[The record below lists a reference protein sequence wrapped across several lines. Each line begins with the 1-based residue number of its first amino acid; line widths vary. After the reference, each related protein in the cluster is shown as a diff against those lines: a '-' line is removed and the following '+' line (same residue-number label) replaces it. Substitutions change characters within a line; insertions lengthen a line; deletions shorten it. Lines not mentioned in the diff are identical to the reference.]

1 MASSEAIADRAK
13 KVIAR
18 CKRLASITE
27 TPGSTRRTFLSVAMR
42 ECYREVGEWLEAAGA
57 QATIDAAGNLRGF
70 YPAAQTAA
78 ARLLLGSHL
87 DTVPDAGAYDGVLG
101 VVLAVSL
108 IEALD
113 DRKLPFAI
121 EVIGFSEEEGIRFG
135 APFIGSRALIG
146 KLDREL
152 LERTDTDGVSVRT
165 AIENFGLKPAEIS
178 QAAITNDNLAYLEF
192 HIEQGPVL
200 ESLGIPLGVVEGIA
214 GQTRGDFTFLGRANH
229 AGTTPMH
236 LRHDAMSAAAEWILE
251 VERVAKREK
260 GLVATV
266 GRITATPNAAN
277 VVAGKVSVSLDVR
290 HKSND
295 VRARAA
301 EFLAVQAEEIAHRR
315 GLTAER
321 KLLLNQ
327 PAVSM
332 DPFLLDQIEQAVRK
346 TGCSTHRM
354 VSGAG
359 HDAMILAEKIPS
371 AMIFLRTRGGISHHP
386 SESVRVEDV
395 AKAIECGTFLLTQL
409 AGSLEFQKRVV
420 RA

>member
-1 MASSEAIADRAK
+1 MEHSVAIADRAE

-18 CKRLASITE
+18 CKRLASVSE
-27 TPGSTRRTFLSVAMR
+27 VRGSTCRTFLSIAMR
-42 ECYREVGEWLEAAGA
+42 ECYRVVGDWMEAAGA
-57 QATIDAAGNLRGF
+57 EVTIDAAGNLRGF
-70 YPAAQTAA
+70 YSAAQTAA
-78 ARLLLGSHL
+78 PRLLLGSHL
-87 DTVPDAGAYDGVLG
+87 DTVPNAGAYDGVLG

-108 IEALD
+108 LETLGG
-113 DRKLPFAI
+113 RKLPFAI

-135 APFIGSRALIG
+135 TPFIGSRALAG
-146 KLDREL
+146 KLDDEL
-152 LERTDTDGVSVRT
+152 LDQKDTNGVTVRT

-178 QAAITNDNLAYLEF
+178 RAAMSTDSLAYVEF

-214 GQTRGDFTFLGRANH
+214 GQTRGEFILLGRANH
-229 AGTTPMH
+229 AGTTPLN

-266 GRITATPNAAN
+266 GRIAATPNAAN
-277 VVAGKVSVSLDVR
+277 VVAGEVRVSLDVR

-315 GLTAER
+315 GLTMAR
-321 KLLLNQ
+321 KILLNQ
-327 PAVSM
+327 SAVAM
-332 DPFLLDQIEQAVRK
+332 DPFLMDQIEQAAGEA
-346 TGCSTHRM
+346 GCKTHRM

-359 HDAMILAEKIPS
+359 HDAMILADKIP
-371 AMIFLRTRGGISHHP
+371 AGMIFLRTPGGVSHHP
-386 SESVRVEDV
+386 SESVSVEDV
-395 AKAIECGTFLLTQL
+395 AKAIECGTLLLTQL
-409 AGSLEFQKRVV
+409 AASAEFQKRMV